1 MSSKDEVYFMSYS
14 ATEGMKS
21 SKMANRM
28 TTILDFSKKVQTFPM
43 IFPLQKMIQT
53 CQFR

>member
-21 SKMANRM
+21 SKMATRM
-28 TTILDFSKKVQTFPM
+28 TTILDFSKKKFKY
-43 IFPLQKMIQT
+43 FL
-53 CQFR
+53 